1 MKAPATKQKL
11 FYGYV
16 IVPVSFFLLM
26 MVYGLLY
33 SYGVFVKPMA
43 SDLGL
48 TRAATSGAYSV
59 GLIVTGFLYMLTG
72 RINDKFGAR
81 VLMTLCGL
89 FVGAGCLL
97 MSTVQAPWQ
106 LYLFWGG
113 VLAIGQSGG
122 IVPITST
129 IAKWFVRRRGLMTG
143 VAIAGIGFGEIILP
157 PLITILIGA
166 YGWRQAFAILGVAEF
181 VILLALAQFLRRD
194 PAQVGQLPD
203 GAGALTPERAAEAGG
218 FSLPEALANRQF
230 WILTAG
236 LFTHGFVLH
245 ATFVHMVPHAT
256 DLGIA
261 AISASSIMAF
271 IGGLSIFGRIGLG
284 NAGDR
289 IGNRTAYLIAYSLTL
304 VSLLWVQVATNLWMF
319 YLFAAVFGLAYG
331 GEATLMSPIIARL
344 FGLRAH
350 GAIYGI
356 IFFGISIGG
365 AIGPYLAGK
374 IFDLTGR
381 YQTAFWLSAGVTVL
395 SIILTAMLRPTR
407 PGGSV

>member
-1 MKAPATKQKL
+1 MEAPATKQKL

-89 FVGAGCLL
+89 LVGAGCLL

-113 VLAIGQSGG
+113 VLAIWQSGG

-157 PLITILIGA
+157 PLITLLIDA
-166 YGWRQAFAILGVAEF
+166 YGWRQAFAILGVAAV
-181 VILLALAQFLRRD
+181 VILLALAQ
-194 PAQVGQLPD
+194 
-203 GAGALTPERAAEAGG
+203 
-218 FSLPEALANRQF
+218 
-230 WILTAG
+230 
-236 LFTHGFVLH
+236 
-245 ATFVHMVPHAT
+245 
-256 DLGIA
+256 
-261 AISASSIMAF
+261 
-271 IGGLSIFGRIGLG
+271 
-284 NAGDR
+284 
-289 IGNRTAYLIAYSLTL
+289 
-304 VSLLWVQVATNLWMF
+304 
-319 YLFAAVFGLAYG
+319 
-331 GEATLMSPIIARL
+331 
-344 FGLRAH
+344 
-350 GAIYGI
+350 
-356 IFFGISIGG
+356 
-365 AIGPYLAGK
+365 
-374 IFDLTGR
+374 
-381 YQTAFWLSAGVTVL
+381 
-395 SIILTAMLRPTR
+395 
-407 PGGSV
+407 